1 MKLNKLASKPQL
13 IKFTLDDADLVEQY
27 GEAIEF
33 WSWDRQPLDV
43 FMRLA
48 TASTNNSSSMM
59 EIVTKLIL
67 DEDGQQIITAE
78 SMLPS
83 NVLIRVIG
91 KITEKLGN

>member
-1 MKLNKLASKPQL
+1 MQLNKLASKPQL

-27 GEAIEF
+27 GEPIEF
-33 WSWDRQPLDV
+33 WSWDRQPLDI

-48 TASTNNSSSMM
+48 SASTNNSSSMM

-67 DEDGQQIITAE
+67 DEQGQQIITAE
-78 SMLPS
+78 NMLPS

>member
-13 IKFTLDDADLVEQY
+13 IKFTLDDADIVEQY

-48 TASTNNSSSMM
+48 SATEGREAGMV
-59 EIVTKLIL
+59 EIVTKMIL
-67 DEDGQQIITAE
+67 DEDGRPIITAE
-78 SMLPS
+78 NMLPS
-83 NVLIRVIG
+83 ALMIRVIG
-91 KITEKLGN
+91 QIVNKLGN

>member
-13 IKFTLDDADLVEQY
+13 IKFTLDDADIVEQY

-48 TASTNNSSSMM
+48 TASGRDQSNMI

-67 DEDGQQIITAE
+67 DEEGQQIITADT
-78 SMLPS
+78 MLPS